1 MEKEYPKIIII
12 GNHINLRHGGGITL
26 FNLFKGWPKDKI
38 FFVTHRIE
46 YEGIDVC
53 ENYYRIGYKE
63 NRRPWPLNKFQPFY
77 ESKPI
82 KISRNEK
89 TSSTVKKYSLKR
101 SGYNQNL
108 KRIAEYILHFL
119 GLNYYLFPLK
129 PSSEFISWVDK
140 EKPDLIYTQLNSP
153 EIIFFMNELVKKVS
167 YPLFIHMMDDWP
179 KVIKKPG
186 LSHLYWNPK
195 IQNNFKSLLRNAT
208 GLLSICQSM
217 SDEYQNR
224 YGYSFTAFHNC
235 IEFNSWNQ
243 FSKESYEISD
253 KFKILYAGRIGAG
266 TYHSILTFAK
276 AVEKMFIDGID
287 IEFQI
292 QTEYLPNA
300 HRRTLSR
307 LPRTKINPFIKYEEL
322 PKKLASVDLLLL
334 PMDYDKKNLSFIHLS
349 MPTKV
354 PEYMVTGTP
363 ILVFADKSTALF
375 KYADKDGWA
384 FTVSD
389 NDESIL
395 INTISEIINNLPLR
409 EKFSKKAQQIA
420 FNNHEGNKI
429 REEFR
434 QYFVNQLN
442 KKEN

>member
-1 MEKEYPKIIII
+1 MGKEYPKIIII

-46 YEGIDVC
+46 DEGIDVC

-63 NRRPWPLNKFQPFY
+63 NRRPWPLNKFQPYY
-77 ESKPI
+77 ESKPLR
-82 KISRNEK
+82 ISSNEK
-89 TSSTVKKYSLKR
+89 TASTVKKYSLKR
-101 SGYNQNL
+101 SKYNQNL
-108 KRIAEYILHFL
+108 KRIAEYFLHFL
-119 GLNYYLFPLK
+119 GLNYFLFPLK
-129 PSSEFISWVDK
+129 PSDEFVKWLED
-140 EKPDLIYTQLNSP
+140 ENPDLIYTQLNSP

-179 KVIKKPG
+179 KVVSKPG

-195 IQNNFKSLLRNAT
+195 IQNNFKFLLSKST

-217 SDEYQNR
+217 SDEYEAR
-224 YGYSFTAFHNC
+224 YGYSFKAFHNC
-235 IEFNSWNQ
+235 IEFNSWDK
-243 FSKESYEISD
+243 FSKETYDING
-253 KFKILYAGRIGAG
+253 KFKILYAGRIGPG

-276 AVEKMFIDGID
+276 AIEKMQQPGFE

-300 HRRTLSR
+300 HRRTLTE
-307 LPRTKINPFIKYEEL
+307 LKRTKINPFIKYEEL

-334 PMDYDKKNLSFIHLS
+334 PMDYDRDNLNFIHLS

-384 FTVSD
+384 FTVSE
-389 NDESIL
+389 NNESAL
-395 INTISEIINNLPLR
+395 IKKMEYIMNNQKAR
-409 EKFSKKAQQIA
+409 EDISKKARQIVLQ
-420 FNNHEGNKI
+420 NHEANKI

-434 QYFVNQLN
+434 QYFNNRL
-442 KKEN
+442 KK